1 MLIRSRFRL
10 DVRYRDG
17 SLRSRKGLDS
27 EYRNGSLRVGDGQKR
42 QDINEHR

>member
-10 DVRYRDG
+10 DVGYRDG